1 MLPRKWKKHSCL
13 PVCFQICEPT
23 GILSCLLAGILARLP
38 VHWPASLPALVPTCR
53 HAGIEMVTK
62 PKSWH
67 HPSDRKSSS
76 KVWQRTPQAA
86 TQRQRDTT
94 FEKAPFLCRRNSRHA
109 CLLTGKHPCLPAS
122 PPALV
127 PAGTQAYRQRHG
139 GKAKGR
145 TLFPM
150 GETPGK
156 AVERV
161 AKERHKLPR
170 QRQMLPRTNKGIQPL
185 RKSLSFA
192 GETVG
197 TPACQS
203 AYPCACRHTGIQ
215 AKGRT
220 LFPMGETMG
229 KAVERVAK
237 ERHKLPQQRQMLP
250 RNGKEIQPWQKSFS
264 FAGGM
269 VGTPTCQPLCLPAH
283 RQE

>member
-139 GKAKGR
+139 GKGGQR
-145 TLFPM
+145 TPQAATT
-150 GETPGK
+150 TPN
-156 AVERV
+156 A
-161 AKERHKLPR
+161 ATH
-170 QRQMLPRTNKGIQPL
+170 
-185 RKSLSFA
+185 
-192 GETVG
+192 
-197 TPACQS
+197 
-203 AYPCACRHTGIQ
+203 
-215 AKGRT
+215 
-220 LFPMGETMG
+220 
-229 KAVERVAK
+229 
-237 ERHKLPQQRQMLP
+237 QQRNTTFEKVPFLCR
-250 RNGKEIQPWQKSFS
+250 RNGRHACLP
-264 FAGGM
+264 
-269 VGTPTCQPLCLPAH
+269 VCLPLCLPAH
-283 RQE
+283 RHTGKGANTVPNG